1 MSIACPFSSLILV
14 LVSFFCHENYYRRAQ
29 LLFLLSSMSLLV
41 ALGTTAVAAVTLRPV
56 LFEASY
62 VVFVELNPC
71 VDDDVYHLAI
81 LQYMVLVLI
90 REGLGRLH
98 WLSTHKTHFLKN

>member
-14 LVSFFCHENYYRRAQ
+14 LLSFFCHENYYRRAQ

-62 VVFVELNPC
+62 VVFVELNPWVARVKAC
-71 VDDDVYHLAI
+71 LVELA
-81 LQYMVLVLI
+81 LT
-90 REGLGRLH
+90 RTGSSLH
-98 WLSTHKTHFLKN
+98 WNINFVSFRLGSL